1 MKKFKKTPTEK
12 DLVNINSDINE
23 ILNLIDSLNEID
35 EDYDATILDK
45 KVEELQKAMN
55 KKYKDFL
62 PKEDLDSKK

>member
-1 MKKFKKTPTEK
+1 MKKFKRTPTEK

-23 ILNLIDSLNEID
+23 ILKLIDSLNEID

-62 PKEDLDSKK
+62 PKENLDSKK

>member
-1 MKKFKKTPTEK
+1 MKKFKRTPTEK

-55 KKYKDFL
+55 KKYKEFL
-62 PKEDLDSKK
+62 PKENLDSKK

>member
-1 MKKFKKTPTEK
+1 MKKFKRTPTEK

-45 KVEELQKAMN
+45 KVEELQKEMS

-62 PKEDLDSKK
+62 PKDNLDSGE

>member
-1 MKKFKKTPTEK
+1 MKKFKRTPTEK

-23 ILNLIDSLNEID
+23 ILKLIDSLNEID

-45 KVEELQKAMN
+45 KVEELQKEMS

-62 PKEDLDSKK
+62 PKENLDSKK

>member
-62 PKEDLDSKK
+62 PKENLDSKK

>member
-1 MKKFKKTPTEK
+1 MKKFKRTPTEK

-35 EDYDATILDK
+35 EDYDVTILDK

-62 PKEDLDSKK
+62 PKENLDSKK

>member
-1 MKKFKKTPTEK
+1 MKKFKRTPTEK

-45 KVEELQKAMN
+45 INKDNENFL

-62 PKEDLDSKK
+62 PKENLDSKK

>member
-1 MKKFKKTPTEK
+1 MKKFKRTPTEK

-45 KVEELQKAMN
+45 KVEELQKEMS

-62 PKEDLDSKK
+62 PKENLDSKK

>member
-1 MKKFKKTPTEK
+1 MKKFKRTTTEK

-62 PKEDLDSKK
+62 PKENLDSKK

>member
-1 MKKFKKTPTEK
+1 MKKFKRTPTEK

-35 EDYDATILDK
+35 EDYDATILDE

-62 PKEDLDSKK
+62 PKENLDSKK

>member
-1 MKKFKKTPTEK
+1 MKKFKRTPTEK

-62 PKEDLDSKK
+62 PKENLDSKK

>member
-1 MKKFKKTPTEK
+1 MKKFKRTPTEK

-45 KVEELQKAMN
+45 KIEKLQKDMD
-55 KKYKDFL
+55 KKYKEFL
-62 PKEDLDSKK
+62 PKENLDSKK

>member
-1 MKKFKKTPTEK
+1 MKKFKRTPTEK

>member
-1 MKKFKKTPTEK
+1 MKKFKRTPTEK

-62 PKEDLDSKK
+62 PEEDLDSEK

>member
-1 MKKFKKTPTEK
+1 MKKFKKPPTEK

-62 PKEDLDSKK
+62 PKENLDSKK